1 MVCNYGVGN
10 VLGQPVYLT
19 SDTAGSGCTT
29 GTDPTFTALCSSSEN
44 LDPNYVYQA

>member
-10 VLGQPVYLT
+10 VLRQPVYLT

-29 GTDPTFTALCSSSEN
+29 GTDSRFTALCSDNEN
-44 LDPNYVYQA
+44 LDPNYVYQP